1 MTRKKETEDIFK
13 EAEPVLD
20 AETVSTTREKSSI
33 RRFLF
38 FISSVR
44 RLKLRTIIIAIFL
57 IIGWL
62 GMIYF
67 YNQYSEIA
75 SDPQVVAQ
83 KQATKVLVDL
93 SSIIELPENELPSI
107 STVTDISA
115 LTGNP
120 FFARAQ
126 NSDVL
131 IVYTQGQQAIIFR
144 PSIKKV
150 INVGAYVPQAPAPKK
165 VMIEPSVENVI
176 IPKNDTKATQ

>member
-1 MTRKKETEDIFK
+1 MTRKKETEDIFE

-20 AETVSTTREKSSI
+20 TETVSTTQEKSSI

-38 FISSVR
+38 SIRSIR

-57 IIGWL
+57 IIGWF
-62 GMIYF
+62 GAIYF
-67 YNQYSEIA
+67 YNQYNEIA
-75 SDPQVVAQ
+75 SDPQLVAQ
-83 KQATKVLVDL
+83 KQSAKLLVDL
-93 SSIIELPENELPSI
+93 SSIMELPENELPSI

-126 NSDVL
+126 NGDVL

-144 PSIKKV
+144 PSMKKI
-150 INVGAYVPQAPAPKK
+150 INVGAYVPEQ
-165 VMIEPSVENVI
+165 SVPRKAISQSSSTTTNNEVI
-176 IPKNDTKATQ
+176 TE